1 MATADE
7 VAAARKLLQQR
18 EAAESAARKTFELL
32 DEQLRA
38 LDAAGITAANRV
50 QAKDLRVQTES
61 ALQAYANSQDETAAA
76 QRQFNTVSQTA
87 PAPAPDPISS
97 GAVVNNNQAARVE
110 GAVTQNPGGNATV
123 TLGPATV
130 EQAIPV
136 DTGLDPDPL
145 KLEISQA
152 TPAPN
157 INAGRINVAA
167 LVEGGLTPQ
176 DALTIAGGGTASTAT
191 QPGVGDGRADGP
203 VITGNS
209 TKDIIKATF
218 QTSTNQRIPTQP
230 NVLDDYASYTYQI
243 SWYLLDPF
251 QYNTL
256 INSPKVNAAGWSL
269 LMQSGGAPL
278 KGRNPRFPVDFYL
291 DDLELNSAIGGK
303 GVGMPHNVTK
313 LKFKVVEPN
322 GLTLINRLYYA
333 VKDFY
338 GPSENSPELDPT
350 GSLAQ
355 SVVNTK
361 GVNASAPPP
370 NYINAFYCLAIK
382 FYGYDSGGNLI
393 APATGRFSPNS
404 TAGLVGPTNDTES
417 IIEKYIAFQLTDLK
431 FRTGPGQ
438 ASKGIEYFISG
449 TPIAMNH
456 AFGQAR
462 GTVPFQFELSGTTV
476 ADLLIGKPAQSELK
490 QSVLQSGRVTQATP
504 PASNI
509 PPGPPNPA
517 ATSGTYDA
525 LGNYQPGAG

>member
-1 MATADE
+1 MRHRDDAGGRGADAGRARHTGGRTTDQDE
-7 VAAARKLLQQR
+7 GAAAGLGPIRRVRRHLHDQRAERGGDRKR
-18 EAAESAARKTFELL
+18 AARANIKGTAVGLKDDATVVRADGTVKEADVDPGRDGQCRVGENHGVGRRDGAKVAVGGN
-32 DEQLRA
+32 DER
-38 LDAAGITAANRV
+38 AAGDHGATGVLVVTRKRQRAVANLS
-50 QAKDLRVQTES
+50 DTGSEH
-61 ALQAYANSQDETAAA
+61 
-76 QRQFNTVSQTA
+76 QTA
-87 PAPAPDPISS
+87 
-97 GAVVNNNQAARVE
+97 
-110 GAVTQNPGGNATV
+110 
-123 TLGPATV
+123 
-130 EQAIPV
+130 
-136 DTGLDPDPL
+136 
-145 KLEISQA
+145 
-152 TPAPN
+152 
-157 INAGRINVAA
+157 
-167 LVEGGLTPQ
+167 
-176 DALTIAGGGTASTAT
+176 
-191 QPGVGDGRADGP
+191 VGDGRADGP

-218 QTSTNQRIPTQP
+218 QTSTNQRIYTQP

-322 GLTLINRLYYA
+322 GMTLINRLYYA

-370 NYINAFYCLAIK
+370 NYINAFYCLAIR

-393 APATGRFSPNS
+393 SPATGRFSPNS
-404 TAGLVGPTNDTES
+404 TAGLVGPTNDIES

-490 QSVLQSGRVTQATP
+490 QSVLQSGRVPQATP

-509 PPGPPNPA
+509 PPGLPNPRETS
-517 ATSGTYDA
+517 ATFDA
-525 LGNYQPGAG
+525 LGNYTGESLSPFQVGA